1 MVVQECESDDIAS
14 NSEDEKLWRTHTE
27 VLNLISSGKFNDSRL
42 LSYINWLNWFFL
54 NLQKLD
60 LVKLSFSFP
69 DIPIFTIYTVFSGL
83 TKTSVRFQRK
93 PCPADYL
100 S

>member
-42 LSYINWLNWFFL
+42 LSYINWFFL

-60 LVKLSFSFP
+60 LVKLS
-69 DIPIFTIYTVFSGL
+69 
-83 TKTSVRFQRK
+83 
-93 PCPADYL
+93 CPGHSYFYYL
-100 S
+100 SCF

>member
-42 LSYINWLNWFFL
+42 LSYINWLNWFFV

-60 LVKLSFSFP
+60 LVKLSCPGHSYQFYYLSR
-69 DIPIFTIYTVFSGL
+69 VFSGL
-83 TKTSVRFQRK
+83 IET
-93 PCPADYL
+93 
-100 S
+100 